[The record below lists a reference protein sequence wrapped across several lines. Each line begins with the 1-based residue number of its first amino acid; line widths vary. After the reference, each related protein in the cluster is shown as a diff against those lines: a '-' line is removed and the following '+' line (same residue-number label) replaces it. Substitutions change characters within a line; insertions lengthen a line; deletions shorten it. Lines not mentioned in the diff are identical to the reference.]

1 MAQDGSERVVGFLTG
16 RDMLRTVVTKGK
28 RSEYRDPDPDPNP
41 NPNPNP
47 NPDPDPDPDPDLTL
61 TLTLTR

>member
-28 RSEYRDPDPDPNP
+28 RSEYRDPDPDPDTDP
-41 NPNPNP
+41 VLTPDPNP
-47 NPDPDPDPDPDLTL
+47 NPDPNPHQVS
-61 TLTLTR
+61 